1 MKKQIGKVGILCIAV
16 LLILAGC
23 GSGQGAKD
31 ANGSKKT
38 EQDVVIYVT
47 RHGKTMLNQE
57 KRVQGFAD
65 SPLIDSGT
73 EVAKQLGKGL
83 KGTHFDAVYSS
94 DSGRA
99 RETADAIL
107 ETQGQ
112 KHLKLHESKK
122 LREVCFGK
130 YEGDL
135 DANMWGDI
143 AKQLGY
149 PDQPTLMKAISA
161 QRVTIEQSLEKLQK
175 LDDTGMAETYPA
187 VRNRMQ
193 QELTKVAKKQADQ
206 GGGNVLLV
214 SHGMAIGALISN
226 LTDDY
231 HGEPFENASVTKIRY
246 KHGKFHVES
255 INDMSYV
262 EKGTSKD

>member
-1 MKKQIGKVGILCIAV
+1 MKKKMGKVWIVCVSV
-16 LLILAGC
+16 LLILSGC
-23 GSGQGAKD
+23 GSGQAAKD
-31 ANGSKKT
+31 TIASKKADK
-38 EQDVVIYVT
+38 DVVIYVT

-65 SPLIDSGT
+65 SPLVDSGT

-83 KGTHFDAVYSS
+83 KETHFDAVYSS

-99 RETADAIL
+99 RETAEAVL
-107 ETQGQ
+107 GTQGQ
-112 KHLKLHESKK
+112 KNLKLNESKK

-149 PDQPTLMKAISA
+149 PDQPALMKAVSEQKI
-161 QRVTIEQSLEKLQK
+161 TIEQCLEKLQN
-175 LDDTGMAETYPA
+175 LDDTGMAETYP
-187 VRNRMQ
+187 VVQTRMQ
-193 QELTKVAKKQADQ
+193 QELTKIAKKQADK

-214 SHGMAIGALISN
+214 SHGMAIGALVST

-231 HGEPFENASVTKIRY
+231 HGAPFENASVTKIRY
-246 KHGKFHVES
+246 KDGKFHVES

-262 EKGTSKD
+262 EKGESEK